1 MMSVSCGNQVVSM
14 ACLDCGLKLAWQ
26 LQILRFPCYLHV
38 ISMVSIWTP
47 CDFKCRHH
55 MVSNV
60 DTIWFPHGHHM
71 VSIWTLCGVQETTW
85 KPAEETALHEGVR
98 KFAVFAFCVLCL
110 CLAFCVL
117 CLEAVFSNIMFFSIK
132 SLS

>member
-1 MMSVSCGNQVVSM
+1 M
-14 ACLDCGLKLAWQ
+14 
-26 LQILRFPCYLHV
+26 
-38 ISMVSIWTP
+38 
-47 CDFKCRHH
+47 
-55 MVSNV
+55 
-60 DTIWFPHGHHM
+60 
-71 VSIWTLCGVQETTW
+71 
-85 KPAEETALHEGVR
+85 PAPVKKVECKWEKSTVRVR